1 MDTRTYVARL
11 PYNQYVIPYRCQNQ
25 VQRRLGELVALP
37 IRSFDGAEAPAVLR
51 YSAGSV
57 QEGDGLEFR
66 LLDGRLFLPMRA
78 HRRVGDGLVMDV
90 AREEDLPRLFGEA
103 KADALDNPLLRRDL
117 HFRDGDKLETIEDVQ
132 ARDLAKGERARWGS
146 SDLDKTRTH
155 AFMQAEALVL
165 IDGVVHHRTAEP
177 VWVVDGP
184 KVSAVLGRHYD
195 TDRWHG
201 VGDIRHMGFPEK
213 GTEAREA
220 FCRHLGA
227 DMAPKKQFFR
237 ADRFDDALAY
247 AAEFGTP
254 EVSGSVD
261 VLGDAPLHLPEFAHF
276 AAKLVQRLERELNAE
291 DFRSFGRGRLMIY
304 ADLRDAVALLGQ
316 GDRSA
321 LDPAVDAMRR
331 LVHGIPVD
339 PEAKPLSRYARWV
352 VPYRA
357 FVRRWECETARPD
370 FDLYPEQSVA
380 EEAVPDL
387 PAPGFAA

>member
-25 VQRRLGELVALP
+25 VQRGLGELVALP

-66 LLDGRLFLPMRA
+66 LLDRRLFLPMRA

-90 AREEDLPRLFGEA
+90 AREEDLQRLFGEA

-237 ADRFDDALAY
+237 ADRFDD
-247 AAEFGTP
+247 
-254 EVSGSVD
+254 